1 MIINEAL
8 QIKLGKDFR
17 MLPEGRNFHC
27 FLKLRGPW
35 LMRIKGLEHYVISC
49 LGYESTLI
57 KDKSRAD
64 LLLGFCLAPRLWTAQ
79 LFNLRMRELCW
90 LP

>member
-1 MIINEAL
+1 MTEREMIINEAL

-35 LMRIKGLEHYVISC
+35 
-49 LGYESTLI
+49 
-57 KDKSRAD
+57 
-64 LLLGFCLAPRLWTAQ
+64 P
-79 LFNLRMRELCW
+79 
-90 LP
+90 

>member
-27 FLKLRGPW
+27 FLEASRPLA
-35 LMRIKGLEHYVISC
+35 MRIKGLEHYVII
-49 LGYESTLI
+49 Y
-57 KDKSRAD
+57 K
-64 LLLGFCLAPRLWTAQ
+64 
-79 LFNLRMRELCW
+79 
-90 LP
+90 LPCD